1 MSQNLLLVL
10 ISFFLG
16 IVLTAFIRT
25 FDKHE
30 KEPLS
35 KMLLVLCWGAFWSV
49 AIAAITYKVLDK
61 SNIGDLENFFG
72 AVFVIGPVEEAAK
85 LLALL
90 SAYFIFRKE
99 INEPTDG
106 LIYMTCVALGFSLV
120 ENYFYATQTAES
132 GYLLFMRLFTS
143 TPAHILFSIF
153 MGIAFY
159 IVVKHRVGYNLLFV
173 SFLYASIVHGLY
185 DAMIFQSWVLF
196 AILLLMRMSWRWA
209 MTVLSYTTSK
219 SPFRKELKEF
229 IEDYHQPEVMKG
241 LECLNCGSKND
252 KQSFKHK
259 EITLQQCDQCQAY
272 VTTKNSLFEIFHFF
286 GSSFKD
292 LSEHYLDKEIHEEE
306 YSTLYKGNYVSDDKN
321 LAYFHLNELND
332 ALITFNQSTIDNF
345 EKNWWFPTKLRNKEQ
360 PKSTTAQNAI
370 IWTTFITM
378 ALVCLGIAIFGKENT
393 FSFSIFFSPIIIIFF
408 GLTYAVLCSIFEKY

>member
-1 MSQNLLLVL
+1 MSQNLLLVF

-16 IVLTAFIRT
+16 IVLTAFIQT

-49 AIAAITYKVLDK
+49 AIATITYKVLNK
-61 SNIGDLENFFG
+61 SNIGDLENFWG
-72 AVFVIGPVEEAAK
+72 AIFVIGPVEEAAK
-85 LLALL
+85 LLALM
-90 SAYFIFRKE
+90 SSYFIIRKE

-120 ENYFYATQTAES
+120 ENYFYATQTTDS
-132 GYLLFMRLFTS
+132 GYLLFMRLFTC

-159 IVVKHRVGYNLLFV
+159 IVVKHRVGYSLLFV

-185 DAMIFQSWVLF
+185 DAIIFQGWMLF
-196 AILLLMRMSWRWA
+196 VMILLMKISWRWA
-209 MTVLSYTTSK
+209 MTILSYTTSK

-229 IEDYHQPEVMKG
+229 IEGYHQPEIMKG
-241 LECLNCGSKND
+241 IECLNCGSKND
-252 KQSFKHK
+252 KQSFRHNK
-259 EITLQQCDQCQAY
+259 IILQQCDQCPAY
-272 VTTKNSLFEIFHFF
+272 VTTKNYLFDIFHFF

-292 LSEHYLDKEIHEEE
+292 LSEHYLDSEIHEKK

-321 LAYFHLNELND
+321 LAYFNLNELND

-345 EKNWWFPTKLRNKEQ
+345 EKNWWFPTKLRNQ
-360 PKSTTAQNAI
+360 AQQKSIAAHNAI
-370 IWTTFITM
+370 AWTTFITM

-393 FSFSIFFSPIIIIFF
+393 FSFSILFSPIIIIFF
-408 GLTYAVLCSIFEKY
+408 GLTYAFLNSIFEK